1 MRSLTPQAP
10 EAFRFRFAWQESE
23 TNLKDRDEKAGPLLA
38 IPRTR
43 PGVIAS
49 VGVTRYT
56 VTRYDSGEVQWQRQ
70 NE

>member
-1 MRSLTPQAP
+1 MLARPRTIRPGLRMNVRGRSVKLRGLRRAP
-10 EAFRFRFAWQESE
+10 VGALRW
-23 TNLKDRDEKAGPLLA
+23 LA
-38 IPRTR
+38 ILG